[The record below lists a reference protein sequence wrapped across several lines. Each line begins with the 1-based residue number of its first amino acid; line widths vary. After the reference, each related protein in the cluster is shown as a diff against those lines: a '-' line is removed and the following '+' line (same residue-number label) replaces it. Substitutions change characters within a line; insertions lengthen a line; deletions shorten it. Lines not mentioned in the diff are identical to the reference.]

1 MKLVWKGNRRQV
13 YWVEAC
19 PFARLSE
26 QPQPWERVSPVIK
39 GDVGEMQWGPL
50 KPETAYRVATSMP
63 PPDRPDPR
71 SV

>member
-26 QPQPWERVSPVIK
+26 QPQPWEKVSEEIE
-39 GDVGEMQWGPL
+39 GDAGEMAWDGPML
-50 KPETAYRVATSMP
+50 PDTAYRVGTRM
-63 PPDRPDPR
+63 REGY
-71 SV
+71 